1 MHDDRITSFVL
12 RGKLRPAGE
21 RARSLARGNFYNY
34 PLLSLSRWL
43 AESRRCRAVA
53 HRLIRLIMWNTHTH
67 SHITY
72 TLLVHPRLLIP
83 PAPVAAKTCYFA
95 AGLNLMRPGLY
106 MYGMNLLHPHCGFEQ
121 FIARA
126 TARMYVYL
134 TSSCIRVLRFDQVE
148 TAPSATFIELAK
160 VNYGTLDF

>member
-1 MHDDRITSFVL
+1 
-12 RGKLRPAGE
+12 
-21 RARSLARGNFYNY
+21 
-34 PLLSLSRWL
+34 
-43 AESRRCRAVA
+43 
-53 HRLIRLIMWNTHTH
+53 MWNTHTH

-121 FIARA
+121 IIARA
-126 TARMYVYL
+126 TARMYL
-134 TSSCIRVLRFDQVE
+134 TASCIWVLRF
-148 TAPSATFIELAK
+148 ATFIELGVSA
-160 VNYGTLDF
+160 LES